1 MQRLGRASAV
11 GIELAVA
18 VIGCLLAGTWA
29 DTKLGTG
36 PWLALAGLILGSL
49 AGFRSLWR
57 AAQASAAED
66 DEPPGPP
73 PGPPEPPS

>member
-18 VIGCLLAGTWA
+18 VIGCLLLGAWA
-29 DTKLGTG
+29 DRRFGTD
-36 PWLALAGLILGSL
+36 PWLALAGLLVGSL

-57 AAQASAAED
+57 AAQASAADD

-73 PGPPEPPS
+73 PGPPEA